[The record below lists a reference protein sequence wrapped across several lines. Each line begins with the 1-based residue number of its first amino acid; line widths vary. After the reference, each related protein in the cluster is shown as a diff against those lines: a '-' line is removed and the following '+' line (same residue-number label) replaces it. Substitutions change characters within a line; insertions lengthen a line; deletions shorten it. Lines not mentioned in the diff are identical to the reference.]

1 MVYFYK
7 INKYYAS
14 PFNLLIMKVLRILA
28 FCLLS
33 NYLTELSIYLTTNRF
48 FIHLK
53 ASIKL
58 PLFAQKTVV
67 FLKQYNYY
75 CEIVIIN

>member
-1 MVYFYK
+1 MFYFCK
-7 INKYYAS
+7 INKYYTN
-14 PFNLLIMKVLRILA
+14 PFNLLVMRLLKALT